1 MRRRGEDKCLGIR
14 IRKRACSSQEPGR
27 ISWID
32 PGLWFGEGGG
42 GGTNGQLT
50 RERESSSERVSV
62 DGGERPGRRRCG
74 MACGI
79 HGLQ

>member
-1 MRRRGEDKCLGIR
+1 MSRYPDQETGLQQPGARADLLDRSRALVRGRR
-14 IRKRACSSQEPGR
+14 
-27 ISWID
+27 
-32 PGLWFGEGGG
+32 G

-79 HGLQ
+79 PGLQ